1 MKYIILPLWL
11 LICYSLL
18 NCKKQNQELIA
29 QEKILIQPKRDWLH
43 MPQYKVEGI
52 IEVMEGRTEENQ
64 KLLESIYDLT
74 LGLPEGQ
81 EFIEEDYRMEEIN
94 LMNHLYYLGLKSF
107 GFQFPSEQIFAQR
120 IMKIF
125 NVDIYA
131 DYSNNSKIKKIDNF
145 LILSPKVYM
154 QDKYDKAPLL
164 YFTYGNYIFDL
175 EHRYFFSFS
184 PGYVEKHLDDYD
196 KEYYAYNVNSYDLAY
211 NNYIFHNSRAALIQ
225 VYDFLPYEF
234 VKDFGYE
241 GFSQEYHDIYQR
253 IQTKYMEEYKKMSE
267 LSREGWDYRMYDRLF
282 FSRGLDGKLIVKKK
296 MLAAAV
302 ELAKED
308 EAYIRVPLNY
318 YFIQMTTKYIPNEYA
333 ADYSEVHNYLTER
346 EPFYTPEERA
356 MIWVYTSLLELHL
369 PPSETKISPYTF
381 IGIALNYPELYEV
394 AEAHD
399 FFGEDMSEVIEQ
411 IDRMTINSPL

>member
-1 MKYIILPLWL
+1 
-11 LICYSLL
+11 
-18 NCKKQNQELIA
+18 
-29 QEKILIQPKRDWLH
+29 

-64 KLLESIYDLT
+64 KLLESIYDLN
-74 LGLPEGQ
+74 LGLPEDQ
-81 EFIEEDYRMEEIN
+81 EFIEEDYKMEEIN

-107 GFQFPSEQIFAQR
+107 GFQFPSEEIFAQQ

-131 DYSNNSKIKKIDNF
+131 DYSSNSKIKKIENF

-154 QDKYDKAPLL
+154 QDRYDKVPLL

-211 NNYIFHNSRAALIQ
+211 NNYIFHNSRAALIK

-241 GFSQEYHDIYQR
+241 GFSQECHDIYQR

-267 LSREGWDYRMYDRLF
+267 LSREGWDYRMYDRL
-282 FSRGLDGKLIVKKK
+282 
-296 MLAAAV
+296 
-302 ELAKED
+302 
-308 EAYIRVPLNY
+308 
-318 YFIQMTTKYIPNEYA
+318 
-333 ADYSEVHNYLTER
+333 
-346 EPFYTPEERA
+346 
-356 MIWVYTSLLELHL
+356 
-369 PPSETKISPYTF
+369 
-381 IGIALNYPELYEV
+381 
-394 AEAHD
+394 
-399 FFGEDMSEVIEQ
+399 
-411 IDRMTINSPL
+411 